1 MHDYILYTKIRVLM
15 KNIFITGGSR
25 GIGKGLVEQF
35 SKNHNVIFTARDKK
49 QARIIVD
56 SFEHDNADYV
66 IMDVGENESVQNGV
80 KNLKSKISSVDI
92 LINNAGILVPGL
104 KHKINAIDTD
114 IDTIMETFN
123 INTVGVLRVC
133 KAITPFMQPNSR
145 IINISSGMGQLEG
158 MGTGSLAYRLSKT
171 ALNAMT
177 IVLSQELMVKKIK
190 VNAIC
195 PGWVQTDMGGHDA
208 ALTVQESVESI
219 KKFALDDNFPSGKFL
234 RHGEVLPW

>member
-1 MHDYILYTKIRVLM
+1 M
-15 KNIFITGGSR
+15 KNIFITGGNR

-35 SKNHNVIFTARDKK
+35 SKNHNVIFTVRNKN
-49 QARIIVD
+49 QGRMIVD

-66 IMDVGENESVQNGV
+66 IMDVGESESVQNGV

-92 LINNAGILVPGL
+92 LINNAGILIPGL

-114 IDTIMETFN
+114 LESIMETFN

-177 IVLSQELMVKKIK
+177 IVLSQELMGKKIK
-190 VNAIC
+190 VNSIC
-195 PGWVQTDMGGHDA
+195 PGWVKTDMGGYDA
-208 ALTVQESVESI
+208 ALTVQESAESI
-219 KKFALDDNFPSGKFL
+219 KKFALDDNFPNGKFL

>member
-1 MHDYILYTKIRVLM
+1 M

-92 LINNAGILVPGL
+92 LINNAGILIPGL

>member
-1 MHDYILYTKIRVLM
+1 M

-35 SKNHNVIFTARDKK
+35 SKNHKVIFTVRDKN
-49 QARIIVD
+49 QARLIVD
-56 SFEHDNADYV
+56 SFEHNNADYV

-92 LINNAGILVPGL
+92 LINNAGILIPGL

-208 ALTVQESVESI
+208 ELTVQESAESI
-219 KKFALDDNFPSGKFL
+219 KKFALDGNFPSGKFL

>member
-1 MHDYILYTKIRVLM
+1 M

-25 GIGKGLVEQF
+25 GIGRGLVEQF

-92 LINNAGILVPGL
+92 LINNAGILIPGL

-177 IVLSQELMVKKIK
+177 IVLSQELMEKKIK

-208 ALTVQESVESI
+208 VLTVQESAESI

>member
-1 MHDYILYTKIRVLM
+1 M
-15 KNIFITGGSR
+15 KNIFITGGNR

-35 SKNHNVIFTARDKK
+35 SKNHNVIFTARDNN
-49 QARIIVD
+49 QAQMIVD
-56 SFEHDNADYV
+56 SFENDNADYV

-92 LINNAGILVPGL
+92 LINNAGILIPGL

-219 KKFALDDNFPSGKFL
+219 KKFALDGNFPSGKFL

>member
-1 MHDYILYTKIRVLM
+1 M

-35 SKNHNVIFTARDKK
+35 SKNHNVIFTVRNKN
-49 QARIIVD
+49 QGRMIVD

-92 LINNAGILVPGL
+92 LINNAGILIPGL

-114 IDTIMETFN
+114 LESIMETFN

-133 KAITPFMQPNSR
+133 KAITPFMQPGSR

-177 IVLSQELMVKKIK
+177 IVLSQELMGKKIK
-190 VNAIC
+190 VNSIC
-195 PGWVQTDMGGHDA
+195 PGWVKTDMGGYDA
-208 ALTVQESVESI
+208 ALTVQESAESI
-219 KKFALDDNFPSGKFL
+219 KKFALDDNFPNGKFL
-234 RHGEVLPW
+234 RHGEVLTW